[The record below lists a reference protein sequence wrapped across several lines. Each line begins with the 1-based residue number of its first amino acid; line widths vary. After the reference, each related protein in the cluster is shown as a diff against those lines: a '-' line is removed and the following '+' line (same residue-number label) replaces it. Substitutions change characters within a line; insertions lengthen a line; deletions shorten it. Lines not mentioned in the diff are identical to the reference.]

1 MCFKYLNQSLNVH
14 NNNGLKIDEQYK
26 AKVERMIHLKKGKKI
41 EKEMSFVEYHI

>member
-1 MCFKYLNQSLNVH
+1 MYITTIHSFSMQALL
-14 NNNGLKIDEQYK
+14 DEQYK